1 MQEHSGWSAQPTFSL
16 GASLIFPACA
26 QLSLLLSC
34 IIACLI
40 LWWFWCSSSYSHEV
54 FRLSICPPQV
64 AKQLSKRLSWKS
76 LGTHMLLNH
85 THNVST
91 TSKCWWGKW
100 QEFLAGEDNTVRFI
114 DSLMGLKL
122 HNYTN
127 LSCDSFSLEKG
138 FTPSEG
144 PECTTVYCWEGS
156 VCHSLCTYIRHSA
169 IELTSVGLT
178 LAHPFTSNRA
188 SAGLQTFLTLGNN
201 V

>member
-144 PECTTVYCWEGS
+144 PECIQYIVEKVQSVIPSVHISDIPLLNSQVWGS
-156 VCHSLCTYIRHSA
+156 LSLTHLHP
-169 IELTSVGLT
+169 IEL
-178 LAHPFTSNRA
+178 
-188 SAGLQTFLTLGNN
+188 LQGYKLF
-201 V
+201 